1 MNRNRRFKRKSDE
14 MILREVYA
22 SCNQSRH
29 RQIITREVMYR
40 TGRTDIISEGIV
52 IETMKTVVSDAVKNL
67 LSTGAVIVAGGLPAD
82 TIVDALY
89 AIEQTKTAINVYNS
103 FLDAKDQANKIVVD
117 FMKAVDSV
125 NLENNI
131 DEIKNIA
138 IQSAVNLGKT
148 GDKLVGD
155 GFAGDVVHDG
165 MIVMEELR
173 EKFLTFFKEIL
184 GSVANWISTLIPD
197 DGGNVSTF
205 IKVTVFTVVEQGTK
219 KPLSVV
225 DELLQ
230 KLPSQVSEI
239 ILDEVKL
246 ESFLVDICNQ
256 VADGIEENKDQIGT
270 ALSVGV
276 TGAKIMT
283 GTGRTLFPGM
293 DMMAKGIGK
302 AGQAV
307 TDFVAGED
315 STSGKVVRG
324 LLDNQYAFDSIEENI
339 EFIKEVWNDRTLKES
354 MIFDLNGTYYVCE
367 KLNPVETEWNKKTP
381 VELYEYFKVN
391 YQYDIRPALGEKL
404 TTDEQ
409 RIKHISERQTQTL
422 ANIEKLELSIKKL
435 DEACANSTID
445 KEYRSQLEEL
455 RESLSHSINQLRD
468 EYISLDLMKK

>member
-1 MNRNRRFKRKSDE
+1 MNRNRRLKRKSDE

-67 LSTGAVIVAGGLPAD
+67 LSTGAVIIAGGLPAD

-103 FLDAKDQANKIVVD
+103 FLDAKDQANQIVVD

-125 NLENNI
+125 NLENNV

-138 IQSAVNLGKT
+138 IQAAVNLGKE

-165 MIVMEELR
+165 MVVMEELR

-339 EFIKEVWNDRTLKES
+339 EFIKEELPDYIRTE
-354 MIFDLNGTYYVCE
+354 IIPEIGET
-367 KLNPVETEWNKKTP
+367 VETYAKFMKYIIAFLGV
-381 VELYEYFKVN
+381 VESTMT
-391 YQYDIRPALGEKL
+391 GE
-404 TTDEQ
+404 
-409 RIKHISERQTQTL
+409 
-422 ANIEKLELSIKKL
+422 LELAMRSGEVPQSSPIQQPMIDVTPQE
-435 DEACANSTID
+435 DEVTALAEQIIR
-445 KEYRSQLEEL
+445 RS
-455 RESLSHSINQLRD
+455 RRRRHR
-468 EYISLDLMKK
+468 

>member
-1 MNRNRRFKRKSDE
+1 MNRNRRLKRKSDE

-67 LSTGAVIVAGGLPAD
+67 LSTGAVIIAGGLPAD

-103 FLDAKDQANKIVVD
+103 FLDAKDQANQIVVD

-125 NLENNI
+125 NLENNV

-138 IQSAVNLGKT
+138 IQAAVNLGKE

-165 MIVMEELR
+165 MVVMEELR

-239 ILDEVKL
+239 MLDEVKL
-246 ESFLVDICNQ
+246 EAFLADICNQ
-256 VADGIEENKDQIGT
+256 VADGIEENKDQIGK

-339 EFIKEVWNDRTLKES
+339 EFIKEELPDYIRTE
-354 MIFDLNGTYYVCE
+354 IIPEIGET
-367 KLNPVETEWNKKTP
+367 VETYAKFMKYIIAFLGV
-381 VELYEYFKVN
+381 VESTMT
-391 YQYDIRPALGEKL
+391 GE
-404 TTDEQ
+404 
-409 RIKHISERQTQTL
+409 
-422 ANIEKLELSIKKL
+422 LELAMRSGEVPQSSPIQQPMIDVTPQE
-435 DEACANSTID
+435 DEVTALAEQIIR
-445 KEYRSQLEEL
+445 RS
-455 RESLSHSINQLRD
+455 RRRRHR
-468 EYISLDLMKK
+468 

>member
-1 MNRNRRFKRKSDE
+1 MNRNRRLKRESDE
-14 MILREVYA
+14 MILREVYT

-67 LSTGAVIVAGGLPAD
+67 LSTGAVIIAGGLPAD

-103 FLDAKDQANKIVVD
+103 FLDAKDQANQIVVD

-125 NLENNI
+125 NLENNV

-138 IQSAVNLGKT
+138 IQAAVNLGKE

-165 MIVMEELR
+165 MVVMEELR

-256 VADGIEENKDQIGT
+256 VADGIEENKDQIGK

-339 EFIKEVWNDRTLKES
+339 EFIKEELPDYIRTE
-354 MIFDLNGTYYVCE
+354 IIPEIGET
-367 KLNPVETEWNKKTP
+367 VETYAKFMKYIIAFLGV
-381 VELYEYFKVN
+381 VESTMT
-391 YQYDIRPALGEKL
+391 GE
-404 TTDEQ
+404 
-409 RIKHISERQTQTL
+409 
-422 ANIEKLELSIKKL
+422 LELAMRSGEVPQSSPIQQPMIDVTPQE
-435 DEACANSTID
+435 DEVTALAEQIIR
-445 KEYRSQLEEL
+445 RS
-455 RESLSHSINQLRD
+455 RRRRHR
-468 EYISLDLMKK
+468 

>member
-14 MILREVYA
+14 MILREVYT

-125 NLENNI
+125 NLENNV

-138 IQSAVNLGKT
+138 IQAAVNLGKE

-205 IKVTVFTVVEQGTK
+205 IKVSVFTVVEQGTK

-230 KLPSQVSEI
+230 KLPSKVSEI

-246 ESFLVDICNQ
+246 EAFLADICNQ
-256 VADGIEENKDQIGT
+256 VADGIEENKDQIGK

-339 EFIKEVWNDRTLKES
+339 EFIKEELPDYIRTE
-354 MIFDLNGTYYVCE
+354 IIPEIGET
-367 KLNPVETEWNKKTP
+367 VETYAKFMKYIIAFLGV
-381 VELYEYFKVN
+381 VESTMT
-391 YQYDIRPALGEKL
+391 GE
-404 TTDEQ
+404 
-409 RIKHISERQTQTL
+409 
-422 ANIEKLELSIKKL
+422 LELAMRSGEVPQSSPIQQPMIDVTPQE
-435 DEACANSTID
+435 DEVAALAEQIIR
-445 KEYRSQLEEL
+445 RS
-455 RESLSHSINQLRD
+455 RRRRHR
-468 EYISLDLMKK
+468 

>member
-1 MNRNRRFKRKSDE
+1 MNRNRRLKRKSDE
-14 MILREVYA
+14 MILREVYT

-276 TGAKIMT
+276 TGAKMMT

-302 AGQAV
+302 VGQAV
-307 TDFVAGED
+307 TDFAAGED

-324 LLDNQYAFDSIEENI
+324 FLDNQYAFDSIEENI
-339 EFIKEVWNDRTLKES
+339 EFIKEELPDYIRTE
-354 MIFDLNGTYYVCE
+354 IIPEIGET
-367 KLNPVETEWNKKTP
+367 VETYAKFMKYIIAFLGV
-381 VELYEYFKVN
+381 VESTMT
-391 YQYDIRPALGEKL
+391 GE
-404 TTDEQ
+404 
-409 RIKHISERQTQTL
+409 
-422 ANIEKLELSIKKL
+422 LELAMRSGEVPQPSPIQQPMIDVTPQE
-435 DEACANSTID
+435 DEVAALAEQIIR
-445 KEYRSQLEEL
+445 RS
-455 RESLSHSINQLRD
+455 RRRRHR
-468 EYISLDLMKK
+468 

>member
-1 MNRNRRFKRKSDE
+1 
-14 MILREVYA
+14 
-22 SCNQSRH
+22 
-29 RQIITREVMYR
+29 MYR

-125 NLENNI
+125 NLENNV

-138 IQSAVNLGKT
+138 IQAAVNLGKE

-339 EFIKEVWNDRTLKES
+339 EFIKEELPDYIRTE
-354 MIFDLNGTYYVCE
+354 IIPEIGET
-367 KLNPVETEWNKKTP
+367 VETYAKFMKYIIAFLGV
-381 VELYEYFKVN
+381 VESTMT
-391 YQYDIRPALGEKL
+391 GE
-404 TTDEQ
+404 
-409 RIKHISERQTQTL
+409 
-422 ANIEKLELSIKKL
+422 LELAMRSGEVPQSSPIQQPMIDVTPQE
-435 DEACANSTID
+435 DEVAALAEQIIR
-445 KEYRSQLEEL
+445 RS
-455 RESLSHSINQLRD
+455 RRRRHR
-468 EYISLDLMKK
+468 